1 MTPIVPYLTVSNAPE
16 AIAFYKK
23 AFDAKENAR
32 MPEENGKRI
41 MHADL
46 TIHGGSVFIMD
57 EFPEYGG
64 APHPTEER
72 KMGALS
78 LPWLSTKRAQ
88 NTNAAAEDSTTASE
102 LANLLKDSGGRREAR
117 TRALR
122 VRTRRESGG
131 NAQRDKG

>member
-1 MTPIVPYLTVSNAPE
+1 MNPIVPYLTVSNAPE

-32 MPEENGKRI
+32 MPEEKGTRI

-72 KMGALS
+72 KSPVGIVIQLPQPKDVDAVFRQAVGAGAKGTAEPADMFWGARYAALTDPFGHNWMLNAP
-78 LPWLSTKRAQ
+78 LPK
-88 NTNAAAEDSTTASE
+88 
-102 LANLLKDSGGRREAR
+102 K
-117 TRALR
+117 
-122 VRTRRESGG
+122 
-131 NAQRDKG
+131 